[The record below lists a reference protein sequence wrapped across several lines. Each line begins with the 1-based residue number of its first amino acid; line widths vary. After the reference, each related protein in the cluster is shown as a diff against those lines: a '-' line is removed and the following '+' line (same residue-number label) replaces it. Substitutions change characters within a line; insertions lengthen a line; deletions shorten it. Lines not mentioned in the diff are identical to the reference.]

1 MRAAH
6 QGGGASTPL
15 LDRLM
20 DLEREAA
27 GEPGKPQV
35 PEEELRASVRREV
48 AHVLG
53 TRCTLSLKEAESLEP
68 GERSVLDYGLPDL
81 WPLGSAPED
90 TRRLERIITR
100 AVEAYEPRLCQ
111 LQVSVRPPPDEE
123 GAVVAVL
130 TARFAPGR
138 SLETLSL
145 PLRLDRSG
153 RLVEVGDGL

>member
-6 QGGGASTPL
+6 QGSGASTPL

-20 DLEREAA
+20 DLKREGA
-27 GEPGKPQV
+27 GERDEPVLSP
-35 PEEELRASVRREV
+35 EELRASVRREV

-53 TRCTLSLKEAESLEP
+53 TRCTLSVKEAESREP

-81 WPLGSAPED
+81 WTLGSAPED
-90 TRRLERIITR
+90 TRRLERLIIR

-111 LQVSVRPPPDEE
+111 LQVSVRLPPSEE
-123 GAVVAVL
+123 GAVMAVL
-130 TARFAPGR
+130 TARFAPGLLPG
-138 SLETLSL
+138 SISL
-145 PLRLDRSG
+145 PLRLERSG

>member
-1 MRAAH
+1 MRATH
-6 QGGGASTPL
+6 EGGGASTPL

-27 GEPGKPQV
+27 GKPRVLEQ
-35 PEEELRASVRREV
+35 ELRASVRREV

-53 TRCTLSLKEAESLEP
+53 TRCTLSVKEAESLEP

-81 WPLGSAPED
+81 WSLGSAPED
-90 TRRLERIITR
+90 ARRLERLITR

-111 LQVSVRPPPDEE
+111 VQVSVRLPPSEQ

-130 TARFAPGR
+130 TARFAPG
-138 SLETLSL
+138 LIPETLSL
-145 PLRLDRSG
+145 PLRLERSG
-153 RLVEVGDGL
+153 RLVEVGDELQP

>member
-6 QGGGASTPL
+6 QDGGASTPL

-20 DLEREAA
+20 DLKRETT
-27 GEPGKPQV
+27 GETLEPQV
-35 PEEELRASVRREV
+35 SEEALRASVRREV
-48 AHVLG
+48 AHILG

-81 WPLGSAPED
+81 WSLGSAPED
-90 TRRLERIITR
+90 ARRLERLITR

-111 LQVSVRPPPDEE
+111 LQVSVRLPPSEE

-130 TARFAPGR
+130 TARFAPGLIPE
-138 SLETLSL
+138 SLSL
-145 PLRLDRSG
+145 PLRLDRGG
-153 RLVEVGDGL
+153 RLVEVDDGL